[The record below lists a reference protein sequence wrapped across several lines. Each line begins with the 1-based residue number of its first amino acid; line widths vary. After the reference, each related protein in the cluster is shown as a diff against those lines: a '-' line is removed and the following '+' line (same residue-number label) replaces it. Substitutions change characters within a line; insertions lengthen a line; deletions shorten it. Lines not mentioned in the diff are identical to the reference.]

1 MFSLPQPHFEIY
13 YRVSNYTELFMPI
26 FEYKCEKCGKISE
39 FLEKADSKSEHT
51 CSHCGGKKLA
61 KQFSAFAA
69 HVKNPSDGGKCHTCP
84 SSGSCP
90 HSGH

>member
-1 MFSLPQPHFEIY
+1 
-13 YRVSNYTELFMPI
+13 MPI

-39 FLEKADSKSEHT
+39 FLEKADSQAEHT